1 MYTVTEKLL
10 ITSPTVRLRKTPHTY
25 LAPDNAQNYMLI
37 YGYVT
42 VYPGNTCGCLRELY
56 HFRRVA
62 NKLFLPSF

>member
-42 VYPGNTCGCLRELY
+42 VYPGNTCVC
-56 HFRRVA
+56 V
-62 NKLFLPSF
+62 